1 MNNEDI
7 INPIEE
13 PSKQSETVKEEVKN
27 GENKDSKASETVK
40 DDVATSAEGEG
51 PTLQE
56 VIEKQATEE
65 ESPFA
70 SHFTLKKI
78 LGGDVLTTQTIRHQ
92 IGVFLLITAFLI
104 VYIANRYSVQN
115 DLIEID
121 RLQNE
126 LQDAKY
132 KALSSSSQLTE
143 KSRESHVLELLKNN
157 KDSVLKIAS
166 QPPYIIN
173 VPEE

>member
-1 MNNEDI
+1 MNNEDK

-13 PSKQSETVKEEVKN
+13 LSKQSETVKEEVKN

-40 DDVATSAEGEG
+40 DDVTTSAEGEG

-70 SHFTLKKI
+70 SNFTLKKI

-121 RLQNE
+121 KLQNE

>member
-1 MNNEDI
+1 MMSEDI
-7 INPIEE
+7 APKGTPKITSIVEQSIHNGAETSDETLLKEGQKERPRKAKAVAVPNDEE
-13 PSKQSETVKEEVKN
+13 APSLK
-27 GENKDSKASETVK
+27 
-40 DDVATSAEGEG
+40 
-51 PTLQE
+51 E
-56 VIEKQATEE
+56 VIEKQAIEG
-65 ESPFA
+65 ESPQAFT
-70 SHFTLKKI
+70 FTLKK
-78 LGGDVLTTQTIRHQ
+78 TMRNQ
-92 IGVFLLITAFLI
+92 IGVFLLITLFLI
-104 VYIANRYSVQN
+104 FYIANRYSVQK

-143 KSRESHVLELLKNN
+143 KSRESHVLELLKSN
-157 KDSVLKIAS
+157 KDSVLKIAT